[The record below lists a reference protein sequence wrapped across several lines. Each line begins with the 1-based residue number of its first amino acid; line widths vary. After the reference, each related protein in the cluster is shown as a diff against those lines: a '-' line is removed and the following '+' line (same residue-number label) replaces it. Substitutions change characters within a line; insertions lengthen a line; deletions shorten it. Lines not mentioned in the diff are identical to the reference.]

1 VLPLKTNVIGGTVM
15 IRIFKSLGG
24 YIEIPAAQKGCW
36 LNVTNPTANEIQTLI
51 HDFLMPEDVI
61 QDILDTDERPRLESD
76 DFWSLIILRIPVPSQ
91 NDGVPFYTVPLGI
104 FMTESFTITLCSVIN
119 EVLPPEEPSLYR
131 EQYQQVT
138 DVLNFTLKLFLRA
151 AHIYLKYLK
160 QINQQTSLI
169 ETDLEKSI
177 RNEELN
183 RLLKM
188 EKCLVYFVTS
198 LKGNEL
204 VLTRFKNQRKTSLTE
219 INEDLYED
227 AVIENKQA
235 IEMSQIYSDI
245 QSGLMDAFA
254 SVISNN
260 LNVVMKKL
268 TSITI
273 ILMIPTM
280 ITSIFGMNI
289 HNFMEDNSWAFFAI
303 LIGSLSIAYFG
314 MLFFRK
320 RSWF

>member
-1 VLPLKTNVIGGTVM
+1 M

-24 YIEIPAAQKGCW
+24 YIEIPAAQNGCW
-36 LNVTNPTANEIQTLI
+36 LNVTSPSNEEIQTLI
-51 HDFLMPEDVI
+51 KEFAMPEDLI

-76 DFWSLIILRIPVPSQ
+76 DDWSLIILRIPVPSP
-91 NDGVPFYTVPLGI
+91 NNSVPFFTVPLGV
-104 FMTESFTITLCSVIN
+104 FMTEKYTITLCSVVN

-131 EQYQQVT
+131 EQYQQVNDT
-138 DVLNFTLKLFLRA
+138 LNFTLKLFLRA
-151 AHIYLKYLK
+151 ANIYLKYLK
-160 QINQQTSLI
+160 VINQHTSLI
-169 ETDLEKSI
+169 EKDLEMSI

-204 VLTRFKNQRKTSLTE
+204 VLTRFKNQRKASLTE

-245 QSGLMDAFA
+245 QSGMMDAFA

-273 ILMIPTM
+273 ILMIPTLVA
-280 ITSIFGMNI
+280 SIYGMNV
-289 HNFMEDNSWAFFAI
+289 NNYLEKSMWAFPAI
-303 LIGSLSIAYFG
+303 LISSLVIAWFSVL
-314 MLFFRK
+314 LFRRK
-320 RSWF
+320 KWF

>member
-36 LNVTNPTANEIQTLI
+36 LNVTNPTADEIKTLI
-51 HDFLMPEDVI
+51 HDFSMPEDLI
-61 QDILDTDERPRLESD
+61 QDILDIDERPRLESD

-91 NDGVPFYTVPLGI
+91 NNGVPFYTVPLGV
-104 FMTESFTITLCSVIN
+104 FMTERFTITLCSIVN

-151 AHIYLKYLK
+151 ANVYLKYLK

-204 VLTRFKNQRKTSLTE
+204 VLTKLKNQKKHTLTE
-219 INEDLYED
+219 INEDLFED

-235 IEMSQIYSDI
+235 IEMAQIYSNI
-245 QSGLMDAFA
+245 QSGMMDAFA

-260 LNVVMKKL
+260 LNVVMKQL
-268 TSITI
+268 TLISI
-273 ILMIPTM
+273 ILMIPTL
-280 ITSIFGMNI
+280 IASIYGMNVK
-289 HNFMEDNSWAFFAI
+289 NYMENSIWAFPAI
-303 LIGSLSIAYFG
+303 LVGSILMAYLG
-314 MLFFRK
+314 VLLFKRK
-320 RSWF
+320 KWF